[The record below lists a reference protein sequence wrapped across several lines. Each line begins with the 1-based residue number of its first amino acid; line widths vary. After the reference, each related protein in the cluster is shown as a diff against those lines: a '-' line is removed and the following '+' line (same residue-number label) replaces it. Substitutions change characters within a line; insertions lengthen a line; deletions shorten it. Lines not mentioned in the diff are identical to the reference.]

1 MPHRQGILAGVRE
14 RPPTRLTSLRALRDD
29 PSLRDEVRVAI
40 PSARLSPWRRLF
52 VRIGAALAIL
62 VVCVVIVYLDRAGYK
77 DGNGDGLTLLD
88 CIYYVTV
95 TLSTTGYG
103 DVTPASPSARFVNAF
118 VITPMRIAFLVLLIG
133 TTLEVLANE
142 GRTQLQVARW
152 RRRMKDHVVVVGYGI
167 KGRSAVDT
175 LLANG
180 RTPESIVVVDAGDE
194 GRRDALA
201 AGFTVVAG
209 DSTRREVL
217 QRAAVEHARQVILA
231 TNRDDTNVLTA
242 LAIRQLNPDTFIVA
256 AVRDRDNVPLMRQS
270 GANSVIVSADSAGRM
285 LGSSAVSAHLGTVLE
300 DLITFGEGIEVA
312 EREIL
317 MREVG
322 QPPSTLPDKVVAVIR
337 DDTLHYYY
345 EPAVSHLARGDRL
358 VVIRSA
364 VERPWAPRPGTH
376 GERTSTDED

>member
-1 MPHRQGILAGVRE
+1 MH
-14 RPPTRLTSLRALRDD
+14 
-29 PSLRDEVRVAI
+29 DEVRVAI

-52 VRIGAALAIL
+52 VRVGAAVAIL
-62 VVCVVIVYLDRAGYK
+62 VLCVVIVYLDRDGYR
-77 DGNGDGLTLLD
+77 DGNADGMTLLD
-88 CIYYVTV
+88 CVYYVTV

-133 TTLEVLANE
+133 TTLEVLATE

-152 RRRMKDHVVVVGYGI
+152 RKRMKDHVVVVGYGI

-180 RTPESIVVVDAGDE
+180 RTPESIVVVDAGDD

-217 QRAAVEHARQVILA
+217 QRAAVERARQVILA
-231 TNRDDTNVLTA
+231 TNRDDTNVLTT
-242 LAIRQLNPDTFIVA
+242 LAVRHLNPDAFIVA

-322 QPPSTLPDKVVAVIR
+322 QPPGTLPDKVVAVVR
-337 DDTLHYYY
+337 DDKLHYYY

-358 VVIRSA
+358 VVLRSA